1 MKKIEIITK
10 SNGNKKSQTVKAKSR
25 KDLNV
30 LLGMVN
36 FYIIKD
42 DMPDIDLTGS
52 VTFKVGG
59 EKKSALEVRDMI
71 RKAIKED
78 REEEIR
84 KTKHDGIELLDKDED
99 GRVIIHRRDSISFNV
114 RNKNKD
120 KNKGKKKKNNKDKKI
135 SKNTNSLTSKSDK
148 KKKKNKKK
156 RGY

>member
-10 SNGNKKSQTVKAKSR
+10 SNGNKKSQIIKAKSR

-36 FYIIKD
+36 FCIIKD
-42 DMPDIDLTGS
+42 DIPDIDLTGS

-59 EKKSALEVRDMI
+59 EKKPALEVRDMI

-84 KTKHDGIELLDKDED
+84 KSKHDGIELLDKDED
-99 GRVIIHRRDSISFNV
+99 GRVIIHQRDSISFNV

-120 KNKGKKKKNNKDKKI
+120 KNKGKKKKNKDKKI
-135 SKNTNSLTSKSDK
+135 SKDTYSLSNKPDK

-156 RGY
+156 RR

>member
-99 GRVIIHRRDSISFNV
+99 GRVIIHQRDSISFNV

-120 KNKGKKKKNNKDKKI
+120 KNKGKKKKNKDKKL
-135 SKNTNSLTSKSDK
+135 SKDTYSLSNKSDK

-156 RGY
+156 RRY